1 MVKMAEKPGID
12 EGDGAV
18 SNDLIGKN
26 TENFERVEIQAGKCA
41 EPRKTWVETAAAA
54 GVLTMVQASGNN
66 ALIEENSNLEKY
78 EIKKKTP
85 KQYRNQSPKVKGAGK
100 QVTVAEKKLFKEA
113 FITDKARFQKRQQ
126 RYQKEQNFLI
136 IMEDNI
142 LGPGA
147 PTAGKWMVY
156 GQGKIK
162 ERFLS
167 DGVVFDPDQF
177 YMHANHT
184 DFQMEMITDKPKEK
198 RKNEDSNN
206 DLKEDTNKESHKKRF
221 KPIKVATPG
230 SYLNE
235 IFDSSGDETI

>member
-1 MVKMAEKPGID
+1 
-12 EGDGAV
+12 
-18 SNDLIGKN
+18 
-26 TENFERVEIQAGKCA
+26 
-41 EPRKTWVETAAAA
+41 
-54 GVLTMVQASGNN
+54 
-66 ALIEENSNLEKY
+66 
-78 EIKKKTP
+78 
-85 KQYRNQSPKVKGAGK
+85 
-100 QVTVAEKKLFKEA
+100 
-113 FITDKARFQKRQQ
+113 
-126 RYQKEQNFLI
+126 
-136 IMEDNI
+136 MEDNI

-156 GQGKIK
+156 GQRKIK
-162 ERFLS
+162 ERILS
-167 DGVVFDPDQF
+167 DGIEFDPDQF